1 MENEEAVPLV
11 VDNGSG
17 MIKAGFAGDDAPR
30 VAFPSIIGRPRYM
43 RWMVN
48 LKESYIGH
56 EAQAKRGIL
65 SLRNPFENGIV
76 TNWDDMEQLWHHTF
90 YNELRVD
97 PEKHPILLTEAPL
110 NPKANRE
117 KMTQIMFETFK
128 SPAVYVANHAVLSLY
143 ASGDTTGIVLH
154 SGEGVTDAVPIYDG
168 HTLREA
174 IKRCYV
180 GGRGLTDYLIK
191 MLNEK
196 GINFTSND
204 EKEVVRN
211 IKERLCYVALDIEY
225 ELETESSSSSVER
238 NYILPDGQEIT
249 IGDES
254 FRCPEALFQPSFV
267 GMQVAGIHETIYD
280 SIMMCDAA
288 IRKDLYANVLL
299 SGGTTMLPGFAE
311 RMKKELSILAPPTMN
326 INIVSPPNRRNS
338 AWIGGSIMASLSTFQ
353 KNFISKAEFDESGP
367 SIVNRKCF

>member
-17 MIKAGFAGDDAPR
+17 MIKAGFAGDDEPR
-30 VAFPSIIGRPRYM
+30 VAFPSIIGHPRYT
-43 RWMVN
+43 RSMV
-48 LKESYIGH
+48 EQRGPYIGH

-65 SLRNPFENGIV
+65 SLRNPIEHGIV
-76 TNWDDMEQLWHHTF
+76 TNWDDMELLWHHTF
-90 YNELRVD
+90 HNELRVD
-97 PEKHPILLTEAPL
+97 PEEHPILLTEAPL
-110 NPKANRE
+110 NSKANRE

-128 SPAVYVANHAVLSLY
+128 SPAVYFANQAVLSLY

-154 SGEGVTDAVPIYDG
+154 SGEGVTHVVPIYDAYAFPW
-168 HTLREA
+168 A
-174 IKRCYV
+174 IKQFYV
-180 GGRGLTDYLIK
+180 AGRALTDYL
-191 MLNEK
+191 NEILIDK
-196 GINFTSND
+196 GINFTTND

-211 IKERLCYVALDIEY
+211 IKERLCYVALDFDH

-311 RMKKELSILAPPTMN
+311 RMKKRIKYSGATN
-326 INIVSPPNRRNS
+326 
-338 AWIGGSIMASLSTFQ
+338 
-353 KNFISKAEFDESGP
+353 DEYQH
-367 SIVNRKCF
+367 RFTTK